1 MNAIKKIPQPLQ
13 SLVPLIVSISQR
25 YNAEA
30 FLVGGPLRDLLMA
43 KTKLLTR
50 AIDFDIAVT
59 NSYQEIG
66 RDLAAKLK
74 AQVIHYSQ
82 FMTMTLQ
89 CPQLRIDIAQTR
101 KEYYAQ
107 PAVLPQ
113 VSPASIEEDLK
124 RRDFTINAMALK
136 LMPQPPYPI
145 IDLFDGQNDIK
156 QKQIRVLHPN
166 SFIDDPTRIFRAI
179 RFGVRF
185 GFKLEPTTK
194 LLMKKSIEDNLI
206 NLLSGERILYE
217 LKMILGEKKAT
228 EMLKIL
234 QQYKMIERVWG
245 IQLPKRFFQES
256 RLLDDFSDID
266 AKLGHLFA
274 YFPESTWSQ
283 FPLTNEVKDCA
294 QAIKKFPSLRKSLIR
309 AKLPSRIY
317 QILSPLPKSALN
329 ILSLIEKDTI
339 SAKIK
344 LYREKYSVLKIHTT
358 GATLKSMKIP
368 PGPIYTKILN
378 SLKYSVLDG
387 KIRTK
392 NEEIKYIKSL
402 IRRLGNG
409 KTN

>member
-1 MNAIKKIPQPLQ
+1 MNALKRIPQPLQ

-30 FLVGGPLRDLLMA
+30 FLVGGPLRDLLMT

-59 NSYQEIG
+59 NSYQKIG

-74 AQVIHYSQ
+74 AQITHYPQ

-113 VSPASIEEDLK
+113 VSSASIEEDLK

-145 IDLFDGQNDIK
+145 IDLFNGQKDIK

-185 GFKLEPTTK
+185 NFKLEPITK

-245 IQLPKRFFQES
+245 IKLPKRFFQES

-294 QAIKKFPSLRKSLIR
+294 QTIKKFPSLRKSLIR

-317 QILSPLPKSALN
+317 KILSPLPKSALN
-329 ILSLIEKDTI
+329 ILSLIEEDAI
-339 SAKIK
+339 NAKIK
-344 LYREKYSVLKIHTT
+344 LFRKKYSVLKIHTT

-387 KIRTK
+387 KIKTK

-402 IRRLGNG
+402 IKRLGNG

>member
-1 MNAIKKIPQPLQ
+1 MNVLKRIPQPLQ

-30 FLVGGPLRDLLMA
+30 FLVGGPLRDLLMT

-59 NSYQEIG
+59 NSYQKIG

-74 AQVIHYSQ
+74 AQIIHYPQ

-113 VSPASIEEDLK
+113 VSSASIEEDLK

-145 IDLFDGQNDIK
+145 IDLFNGQKDIK

-185 GFKLEPTTK
+185 NFKLEPITK

-245 IQLPKRFFQES
+245 IKLPKRFFQES

-294 QAIKKFPSLRKSLIR
+294 QTIKKFPSLRKSLIR

-317 QILSPLPKSALN
+317 KILSPLPKSALN
-329 ILSLIEKDTI
+329 ILSLIEEDAI
-339 SAKIK
+339 NAKIK
-344 LYREKYSVLKIHTT
+344 LFRKKYSVLKIHTT

-387 KIRTK
+387 KIKTK

-402 IRRLGNG
+402 IKRLGNG